1 MALEALRAEGAFS
14 HHLKH
19 DLKSFFY
26 VLLFICV
33 KYKGPGT
40 KRTNADLEAFQLF
53 GIQDWFVWDS
63 TFKQLADSKV
73 SQMTHFD
80 CEFITKLDPY
90 FEDLKDC
97 LTSMYNT
104 IFTTKNF
111 WENTA
116 NHPVVLRI
124 LQETYNKL
132 PDEGL
137 ASNEVTSQVS
147 SSKGVSLSMC

>member
-1 MALEALRAEGAFS
+1 MALEVLRAEGAFS
-14 HHLKH
+14 HHPRH
-19 DLKSFFY
+19 DLESFFY
-26 VLLFICV
+26 VLLFICM

-40 KRTNADLEAFQLF
+40 KRTNANLEAFQSF
-53 GIQDWFVWDS
+53 GIQDWFTWDS

-80 CEFITKLDPY
+80 CAFMTKFNPY

-104 IFTTKNF
+104 IFATKNF

-116 NHPVVLRI
+116 DHPAVLRI

-132 PDEGL
+132 PDEGPAL
-137 ASNEVTSQVS
+137 NEVPCQA
-147 SSKGVSLSMC
+147 LSMCY